1 MPQQLTFAQAEYA
14 AKKKRTR
21 REQFLGEME
30 QVLPWSALQALIR
43 PHYYRE
49 EARGPGRAPIGL
61 ERMLRM
67 YLLQQF
73 YTLGD
78 EALEDAIYDSN
89 AFRHFLG
96 IDLGREAVPDAT
108 TLLGFRHLLEE
119 KGLQQPIFETI
130 NAVLRERGVLLKE
143 GTLVDA
149 TIIDAPASTKNKDKQ
164 RDPQMHQTRKGN
176 QWYFGMKAHIG
187 VDLHSGLVHSLTGTA
202 ANEADVNQTANLL
215 HGEEKAVYADAG
227 YTGADKREELKERKV
242 TWRIAMK
249 RGKLKAMAEGELK
262 TLSEQAE
269 HLKAKLR
276 ARVEHPFHV
285 VKNRF
290 GFRKVRYK
298 GLEKNTGQLYVLFAL
313 ANLVIAKGALLA

>member
-14 AKKKRTR
+14 AKKKVTR
-21 REQFLGEME
+21 REQFLKEME
-30 QVLPWSALQALIR
+30 QVLPWSALHALIA

-49 EARGPGRAPIGL
+49 TERGPGDPPIGL

-67 YLLQQF
+67 YLLQQW
-73 YTLGD
+73 YNLAD
-78 EALEDAIYDSN
+78 AALEDAIYDSN

-96 IDLGREAVPDAT
+96 IDLGRESVPDAT
-108 TLLGFRHLLEE
+108 TLLGFRHLLEA
-119 KGLQQPIFETI
+119 KGLQKELFETI
-130 NAVLRERGVLLKE
+130 NALLRERGLMMNQ

-149 TIIDAPASTKNKDKQ
+149 SIIDAPSSTKNKDKS

-202 ANEADVNQTANLL
+202 ANEADVNQTATLL
-215 HGEEKAVYADAG
+215 HGKEQQVYADAG
-227 YTGADKREELKERKV
+227 YIGADKREELKDLNL

-249 RGKLKAMAEGELK
+249 RGKLKAMSEGPLKELTEK
-262 TLSEQAE
+262 IE

-276 ARVEHPFHV
+276 SRVEHPYHIL
-285 VKNRF
+285 KNRF
-290 GFRKVRYK
+290 GHRKVRYK
-298 GLEKNTGQLYVLFAL
+298 GLKKNTDQLYVLFAL
-313 ANLVIAKGALLA
+313 ANLVIVKKALLT

>member
-1 MPQQLTFAQAEYA
+1 
-14 AKKKRTR
+14 
-21 REQFLGEME
+21 ME
-30 QVLPWSALQALIR
+30 QVLPWSALIALIK
-43 PHYYRE
+43 PYYYRE
-49 EARGPGRAPIGL
+49 EDRGPGHPPIGL

-67 YLLQQF
+67 YLLQQW
-73 YTLGD
+73 YSLGD
-78 EALEDAIYDSN
+78 EALEDAIYDSQ

-96 IDLGREAVPDAT
+96 IDLGRESVPDAT
-108 TLLGFRHLLEE
+108 TLLGFRRLLETQ
-119 KGLQQPIFETI
+119 GLQVQIFETI
-130 NAVLRERGVLLKE
+130 NALLRDRGLMMNQ

-149 TIIDAPASTKNKDKQ
+149 SIINAPSSTKNKAKE
-164 RDPQMHQTRKGN
+164 RDPEMHQTRKGN

-215 HGEEKAVYADAG
+215 HGEEQHVYADAG
-227 YTGADKREELKERKV
+227 YTGADKRAELKGREV

-249 RGKLKAMAEGELK
+249 RGKLKAMADGPLKEL
-262 TLSEQAE
+262 TVRAE

-290 GFRKVRYK
+290 GHRKVRYK

-313 ANLVIAKGALLA
+313 ANLVIAKKALMA

>member
-14 AKKKRTR
+14 AKKKVTR
-21 REQFLGEME
+21 REQFLTEME
-30 QVLPWSALQALIR
+30 QVLPWAALHALIR
-43 PHYYRE
+43 PHYYQE
-49 EARGPGRAPIGL
+49 EDRGPGHPPIAL

-67 YLLQQF
+67 YLLQQW
-73 YTLGD
+73 YSLGD
-78 EALEDAIYDSN
+78 EALEDAIYDSQ
-89 AFRHFLG
+89 AFGHFLG
-96 IDLGREAVPDAT
+96 IDLGRESVPDAT
-108 TLLGFRHLLEE
+108 TLLGFRRLLETQ
-119 KGLQQPIFETI
+119 GLQVQIFETI
-130 NAVLRERGVLLKE
+130 NALLRERGLMMNQ

-149 TIIDAPASTKNKDKQ
+149 SIINAPSSTKNKAKE

-227 YTGADKREELKERKV
+227 YTGADKRAELKGREV

-249 RGKLKAMAEGELK
+249 RGKLKAMAEGPLKEL
-262 TLSEQAE
+262 TTRAE

-290 GFRKVRYK
+290 GHRKVRYK

-313 ANLVIAKGALLA
+313 ANLVIAKKALLA

>member
-14 AKKKRTR
+14 AKKKVTR
-21 REQFLGEME
+21 REQFLAEME
-30 QVLPWSALQALIR
+30 QVLPWSALIALIK

-49 EARGPGRAPIGL
+49 EDRGAGHPPVGL

-67 YLLQQF
+67 YLLQQW
-73 YTLGD
+73 YSLGD
-78 EALEDAIYDSN
+78 EALEDAIYDSQ
-89 AFRHFLG
+89 AFRQFLG
-96 IDLGREAVPDAT
+96 IDLGRESVPDAT
-108 TLLGFRHLLEE
+108 TLLGFRRLLETN
-119 KGLQQPIFETI
+119 GLQVQIFETI
-130 NAVLRERGVLLKE
+130 KALLRARGVMMNQ

-149 TIIDAPASTKNKDKQ
+149 SIINAPSSTKNKAKE

-227 YTGADKREELKERKV
+227 YTGADKREEFKERKV

-249 RGKLKAMAEGELK
+249 RGKLKAMDEGPLEELTARAE
-262 TLSEQAE
+262 T
-269 HLKAKLR
+269 LKARIR

-285 VKNRF
+285 VKNLFRH
-290 GFRKVRYK
+290 RKVRYR
-298 GLEKNTGQLYVLFAL
+298 GLAKNRAQCHVLFAL
-313 ANLVIAKGALLA
+313 ANLVIAKKALLA